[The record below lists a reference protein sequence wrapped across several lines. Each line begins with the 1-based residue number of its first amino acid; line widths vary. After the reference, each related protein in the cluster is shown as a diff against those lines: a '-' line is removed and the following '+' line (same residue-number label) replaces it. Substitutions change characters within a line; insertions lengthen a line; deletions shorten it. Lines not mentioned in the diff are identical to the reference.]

1 MGLDHRILKRLVMNN
16 LCQQAKYL
24 FFSKTKI
31 LRFVSIDKLPRFRSE
46 AKLHSLNGAATR
58 ADTFT
63 RLMSYWF
70 IMEN

>member
-16 LCQQAKYL
+16 LCQPANS
-24 FFSKTKI
+24 FFQKTKI